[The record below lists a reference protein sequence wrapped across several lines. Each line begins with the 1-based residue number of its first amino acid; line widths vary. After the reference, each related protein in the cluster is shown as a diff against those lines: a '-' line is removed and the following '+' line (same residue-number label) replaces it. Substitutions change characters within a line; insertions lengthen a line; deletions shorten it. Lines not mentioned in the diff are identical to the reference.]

1 MYEYT
6 LRVTKTEERIKDINR
21 SGREDA
27 KRNNESDLIKLQCTD
42 CMWQSIPSR
51 SFT

>member
-1 MYEYT
+1 M
-6 LRVTKTEERIKDINR
+6 TKTEERIKDMNKNR
-21 SGREDA
+21 NSREDA

-42 CMWQSIPSR
+42 WMWQSIPSR